1 MSSHVG
7 FRLLIVLFSFVFN
20 QSSFAQR
27 TAPLAPE
34 QALPQTFPFS
44 PQTSEKKSPAD
55 LNIEFPVEKFVL
67 ENGLTVLLAP
77 DRSIPMVSYHTWYK
91 VGSRNESPGVTGAA
105 HMLEH
110 MMFKGAKKYSGKD
123 FDRILHENGITNN
136 AFTSWDYTG
145 FYQNLPSSRLELM
158 MDMEVDR
165 MRFLKVDPK
174 DLLSEQQVVAEERR
188 WRVDNNPQG
197 LMREVL
203 FGELYKIHPYT
214 WPVIGTMNDIQAYT
228 SDKLRYFYNEY
239 YVPNNA
245 VLVLSGDFQV
255 EPTKKLIQKYYGKL
269 KAHPVKEKTFPAEP
283 PRQSKSLKVIEKQI
297 QAPALALGLQGLSA
311 GDSESYALDLL
322 AAVLGDGQSSRLYKK
337 LVLDGTQ
344 ATSVGAFSLANKN
357 PGSFLISAQLKPGA
371 DLLAVEAVIL
381 SELDR
386 MKTTLVS
393 APELQ
398 RAKSKVVADYVDN
411 LTTIDGKAQALAL
424 NEIIFGDYKRLF
436 SDLERYD
443 KVTPAELQKAAQKYL
458 NPQHRVTVHLVPQKA
473 RPE

>member
-1 MSSHVG
+1 MSSQLG
-7 FRLLIVLFSFVFN
+7 LPLSIIFCFLSFN
-20 QSSFAQR
+20 QTSFAQR
-27 TAPLAPE
+27 TTPLTPE
-34 QALPQTFPFS
+34 QSLPQTFPFS
-44 PQTSEKKSPAD
+44 LQTSEKKSASD

-145 FYQNLPSSRLELM
+145 FYQNLPSSKLELM

-165 MRFLKVDPK
+165 MRFLRIDPK

-203 FGELYKIHPYT
+203 FGELFKVHPYN
-214 WPVIGTMNDIQAYT
+214 WPVIGTMDDIQAYT
-228 SDKLRYFYNEY
+228 SQKLRYFYDKY

-255 EPTKKLIQKYYGKL
+255 EPTKKLIQKYYGRL
-269 KAHPVKEKTFPAEP
+269 KARPLTEKTFPAEP
-283 PRQSKSLKVIEKQI
+283 RRQMSSLKVVEMQI
-297 QAPALALGLQGLSA
+297 QAPALEIGLQGLSA
-311 GDSESYALDLL
+311 GDPESYALDLL

-337 LVLDGTQ
+337 LVLEGSQTS
-344 ATSVGAFSLANKN
+344 SVGSFSLANKD
-357 PGSFLISAQLKPGA
+357 PGAFLVSAQLKPDA
-371 DLLAVEAVIL
+371 DLKAVEKIVL
-381 SELDR
+381 SELEKL
-386 MKTTLVS
+386 KTSLVS
-393 APELQ
+393 ERELQ
-398 RAKSKVVADYVDN
+398 RAKRKVVADYVDN

-424 NEIIFGDYKRLF
+424 NEIIFGDYRRLF
-436 SDLERYD
+436 SDLERYE
-443 KVTPAELQKAAQKYL
+443 KVTPLQIQRAAQKYL
-458 NPQHRVTVHLVPQKA
+458 KSQYRVTVQLVPQKA
-473 RPE
+473 RAE

>member
-1 MSSHVG
+1 MRKVAK
-7 FRLLIVLFSFVFN
+7 FFCAISFFISIQGTVV
-20 QSSFAQR
+20 FAQG
-27 TAPLAPE
+27 TKPLTPE
-34 QALPQTFPFS
+34 QTLPQTFPFS
-44 PQTSEKKSPAD
+44 PQPSSTKPIND
-55 LNIEFPVEKFVL
+55 LNIEFPVEKYVL

-91 VGSRNESPGVTGAA
+91 VGSRDESPGVTGAA

-145 FYQNLPSSRLELM
+145 FYQNLPSNKLELM

-165 MRFLKVDPK
+165 MRFLQIDPK

-203 FGELYKIHPYT
+203 FGELYKVHPYT
-214 WPVIGTMNDIQAYT
+214 WPVIGTMADIQAYT
-228 SDKLRYFYNEY
+228 SEKLRYFYDEY

-255 EPTKKLIQKYYGKL
+255 ESTKKLIQKYYGKL
-269 KAHPVKEKTFPAEP
+269 KVRPKKEKTFPIEP
-283 PRQSKSLKVIEKQI
+283 PRTQSTLRIVEKQI
-297 QAPALALGLQGLSA
+297 QAPSLAIGLQGLKA
-311 GDSESYALDLL
+311 GDSEAYALDLL
-322 AAVLGDGQSSRLYKK
+322 AAILGDGQSSRLYKR
-337 LVLDGTQ
+337 LVLDGNQTS
-344 ATSVGAFSLANKN
+344 SVGSFSLANKD
-357 PGSFLISAQLKPGA
+357 PGSFLVSAQLKPGA
-371 DLLAVEAVIL
+371 HLNAVEKAIL
-381 SELDR
+381 AEFDR
-386 MKTTLVS
+386 IKKSRVS
-393 APELQ
+393 AQELQ
-398 RAKSKVVADYVDN
+398 RAKSKVLADYVNN

-436 SDLERYD
+436 TDLQRYE
-443 KVTPAELQKAAQKYL
+443 KVTIEDIQKVAQKYL
-458 NPQHRVTVHLVPQKA
+458 HSQNRVTVHLVPQKA
-473 RPE
+473 RAE